1 MINEEIVSEGIVTTA
16 GAVSAEVGNNVGK
29 KVSKSKR
36 PKRVWTGEVAKNIVV
51 EQYTST
57 IRRPKKQAVQVRSLG
72 LGRIGKRKVLP
83 AIPPIVALVEKLK
96 HLVRIVAK
104 D

>member
-1 MINEEIVSEGIVTTA
+1 MIEETVSEGVVAEA
-16 GAVSAEVGNNVGK
+16 GAVGAKVGNKPK
-29 KVSKSKR
+29 KSNKSKR
-36 PKRVWTGEVAKNIVV
+36 PKRVWKGEPAKSITV

-83 AIPPIVALVEKLK
+83 AIPPIVAFVEKLK